1 MSYNCRSFANKTQ
14 ARIYSSINIHFILI
28 NLHSVTLFL
37 NYCYSH
43 THTHTHTRIWNHV
56 HGDGDGGKNI
66 CEIMTAT
73 QTLETLCSMAFLLT
87 GKSWYT
93 SSWNTI
99 SDHITVCQC
108 FVKAWI
114 RPISLYFKGEWCDH
128 YQTFNTS
135 VKGKNLYI
143 RAWNQRNGLASFP
156 FCREAPAWSMI
167 HTKKGISR
175 REEKYSTHRNV
186 GEVLTP
192 TGVFINHKPK
202 DWQYSGQKKKDKT
215 NNT

>member
-43 THTHTHTRIWNHV
+43 THTHTHMKSCTWWWRRGEKHLWNYDCNSNTRNPLF
-56 HGDGDGGKNI
+56 HGFLVNREILIHKLMEYHIRSYNCMSMF
-66 CEIMTAT
+66 CEGMN
-73 QTLETLCSMAFLLT
+73 QTHLYL
-87 GKSWYT
+87 WY
-93 SSWNTI
+93 
-99 SDHITVCQC
+99 
-108 FVKAWI
+108 
-114 RPISLYFKGEWCDH
+114 LYFKGEWCDH
-128 YQTFNTS
+128 YQTLNTS

-175 REEKYSTHRNV
+175 RE
-186 GEVLTP
+186 
-192 TGVFINHKPK
+192 
-202 DWQYSGQKKKDKT
+202 
-215 NNT
+215 